1 MTEGGQGLATA
12 NNGKYIA
19 VRKSTKWAKNILES
33 RPKKLLEVVKRYKT
47 AVKVANE
54 EEAKDYLSA
63 LSEEQIAIL
72 FDELKEKFGRD
83 IFGQGYIYR
92 LIEDDEIADVETLT
106 QDEKDNG
113 IEPTKKFYV
122 PYDKGDKDGNRWYLE
137 TPFAIAWSKENVGFL
152 KSNSGKKGEGM
163 PVVRNPQYYFKEGF
177 CYSDINTTFLKCRI
191 KLKTIN
197 DVKSMSLY
205 SLTNRIPA
213 FYFVC
218 LINSNF
224 ISFYVDEFVN
234 NTQTFQINDARQ
246 LPIIIPNKDTLDKF
260 EKLFKQAIQIKKG
273 YLNEVELDNIQQE
286 IDILVNELYI
296 I

>member
-1 MTEGGQGLATA
+1 M
-12 NNGKYIA
+12 
-19 VRKSTKWAKNILES
+19 
-33 RPKKLLEVVKRYKT
+33 
-47 AVKVANE
+47 
-54 EEAKDYLSA
+54 DYYS
-63 LSEEQIAIL
+63 
-72 FDELKEKFGRD
+72 
-83 IFGQGYIYR
+83 
-92 LIEDDEIADVETLT
+92 
-106 QDEKDNG
+106 
-113 IEPTKKFYV
+113 
-122 PYDKGDKDGNRWYLE
+122 
-137 TPFAIAWSKENVGFL
+137 VGFL

-286 IDILVNELYI
+286 IDILVNELYDI
-296 I
+296 

>member
-1 MTEGGQGLATA
+1 L
-12 NNGKYIA
+12 
-19 VRKSTKWAKNILES
+19 
-33 RPKKLLEVVKRYKT
+33 
-47 AVKVANE
+47 
-54 EEAKDYLSA
+54 DYYS
-63 LSEEQIAIL
+63 
-72 FDELKEKFGRD
+72 
-83 IFGQGYIYR
+83 
-92 LIEDDEIADVETLT
+92 
-106 QDEKDNG
+106 
-113 IEPTKKFYV
+113 
-122 PYDKGDKDGNRWYLE
+122 
-137 TPFAIAWSKENVGFL
+137 VGFL
-152 KSNSGKKGEGM
+152 KTNSGKKGEGM

-260 EKLFKQAIQIKKG
+260 EKLFKQAIQIKNG

-286 IDILVNELYI
+286 IDILVNELYTI
-296 I
+296 

>member
-1 MTEGGQGLATA
+1 M
-12 NNGKYIA
+12 
-19 VRKSTKWAKNILES
+19 
-33 RPKKLLEVVKRYKT
+33 
-47 AVKVANE
+47 
-54 EEAKDYLSA
+54 DYYS
-63 LSEEQIAIL
+63 
-72 FDELKEKFGRD
+72 
-83 IFGQGYIYR
+83 
-92 LIEDDEIADVETLT
+92 
-106 QDEKDNG
+106 
-113 IEPTKKFYV
+113 
-122 PYDKGDKDGNRWYLE
+122 
-137 TPFAIAWSKENVGFL
+137 VGFL
-152 KSNSGKKGEGM
+152 KTNSGKKGEGM

-177 CYSDINTTFLKCRI
+177 CSDINTTFLKCRI

-260 EKLFKQAIQIKKG
+260 EKLFKQAIQIKNG

-286 IDILVNELYI
+286 IDILVNELYTI
-296 I
+296 

>member
-1 MTEGGQGLATA
+1 MDYYSVGYL
-12 NNGKYIA
+12 
-19 VRKSTKWAKNILES
+19 KSD
-33 RPKKLLEVVKRYKT
+33 PKARY
-47 AVKVANE
+47 
-54 EEAKDYLSA
+54 
-63 LSEEQIAIL
+63 
-72 FDELKEKFGRD
+72 
-83 IFGQGYIYR
+83 QGY
-92 LIEDDEIADVETLT
+92 L
-106 QDEKDNG
+106 
-113 IEPTKKFYV
+113 
-122 PYDKGDKDGNRWYLE
+122 
-137 TPFAIAWSKENVGFL
+137 
-152 KSNSGKKGEGM
+152 
-163 PVVRNPQYYFKEGF
+163 YYFREGF

-286 IDILVNELYI
+286 IDILVNELYDI
-296 I
+296 

>member
-1 MTEGGQGLATA
+1 M
-12 NNGKYIA
+12 
-19 VRKSTKWAKNILES
+19 
-33 RPKKLLEVVKRYKT
+33 
-47 AVKVANE
+47 
-54 EEAKDYLSA
+54 DYYS
-63 LSEEQIAIL
+63 
-72 FDELKEKFGRD
+72 
-83 IFGQGYIYR
+83 
-92 LIEDDEIADVETLT
+92 
-106 QDEKDNG
+106 
-113 IEPTKKFYV
+113 
-122 PYDKGDKDGNRWYLE
+122 
-137 TPFAIAWSKENVGFL
+137 VGFL

-286 IDILVNELYI
+286 IDILVNELYTI
-296 I
+296 